1 MAKTKLKIKDII
13 GRDKDELS
21 SDLKEFRQ
29 KLLELRMKQGET
41 RNKNVKEAKEIR
53 KNIARILTVL
63 NK

>member
-1 MAKTKLKIKDII
+1 M

>member
-1 MAKTKLKIKDII
+1 MAKTKIKAKEIVSK
-13 GRDKDELS
+13 GKEELNA
-21 SDLKEFRQ
+21 DLKEFRE

-41 RNKNVKEAKEIR
+41 RNKNVKEARELR